1 MDMLRNVSQVISV
14 RVQTLSEALLLM
26 DFIWKLMQISICY
39 DILWYKTA
47 RNLSCRNSV
56 VGLRIIY
63 IKSRFTTIRNFVQL
77 TNTPSEKI

>member
-39 DILWYKTA
+39 DILWHKTA
-47 RNLSCRNSV
+47 RNLKLLKFSSW
-56 VGLRIIY
+56 
-63 IKSRFTTIRNFVQL
+63 
-77 TNTPSEKI
+77 SENYLY